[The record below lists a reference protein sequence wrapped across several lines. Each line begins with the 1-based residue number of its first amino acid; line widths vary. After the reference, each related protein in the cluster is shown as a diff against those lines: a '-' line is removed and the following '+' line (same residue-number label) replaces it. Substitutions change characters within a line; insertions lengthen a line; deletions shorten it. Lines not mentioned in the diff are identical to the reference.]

1 MPLFLFL
8 CCGISTECEHMVFT
22 TSIVCS
28 TTTHTSAGGDP
39 YFSAFG
45 YLSFSWMGQCDKVVF
60 KISEQRYFIFSFGN
74 LWRYCIAVL
83 HPEVKRVP
91 QMQRNT
97 FRLLVSFLC
106 YKIRISLNLG
116 FALFHGRDIATRYCR
131 GFQNKNI
138 SFSCSEIDENT
149 VSQYPVLNKMWPL
162 NEEKYIL
169 SPFFVGT
176 SKVQVDSLFLGYSN
190 TTGYCRRFQNKIH
203 FGFLS
208 KILWEYC
215 ITVLHPREKREHQGQ
230 RNVNFPFH
238 LHLLQ

>member
-116 FALFHGRDIATRYCR
+116 IALFHSKGDCD
-131 GFQNKNI
+131 K
-138 SFSCSEIDENT
+138 
-149 VSQYPVLNKMWPL
+149 VLSRIPEQKH
-162 NEEKYIL
+162 
-169 SPFFVGT
+169 FVF
-176 SKVQVDSLFLGYSN
+176 LFRN
-190 TTGYCRRFQNKIH
+190 R
-203 FGFLS
+203 
-208 KILWEYC
+208 WECY
-215 ITVLHPREKREHQGQ
+215 ITVP
-230 RNVNFPFH
+230 NP
-238 LHLLQ
+238 